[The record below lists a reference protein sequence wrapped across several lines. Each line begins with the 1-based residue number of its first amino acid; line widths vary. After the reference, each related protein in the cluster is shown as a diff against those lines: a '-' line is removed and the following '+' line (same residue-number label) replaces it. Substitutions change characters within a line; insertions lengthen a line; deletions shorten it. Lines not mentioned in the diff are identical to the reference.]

1 MALSP
6 ENATVVAT
14 ARAKVLSVANPAVP
28 TMATQKSSAMTKAPS
43 AATAVEFSTAISGHC
58 PRQRSN
64 HRGNPRQ
71 LSCQFPRTSNRS
83 NFHGH
88 PRPSTA
94 IATAILRY
102 AAITTKVRG
111 SPQQFPQHVP
121 QFCPWQTP
129 SHQPCP
135 RKSAAISTAVSAET
149 AVAWKSVWVGVRVGA
164 SSMVLKEVRGNCH
177 GSFRGNCRGTEIHK
191 G

>member
-1 MALSP
+1 MDSVGVATGNRGNPRVPTASTARLMALSP

-28 TMATQKSSAMTKAPS
+28 TMETQKSSAMTKEPS

-94 IATAILRY
+94 IHCHCNPPI
-102 AAITTKVRG
+102 RG
-111 SPQQFPQHVP
+111 DYHES
-121 QFCPWQTP
+121 
-129 SHQPCP
+129 P
-135 RKSAAISTAVSAET
+135 RKSTAISTARATVLS
-149 AVAWKSVWVGVRVGA
+149 VANSVA
-164 SSMVLKEVRGNCH
+164 PTMPTEVRCNFH
-177 GSFRGNCRGTEIHK
+177 GSFCGNCRGMEVRM
-191 G
+191 GWG